1 MLRDILALGAKAVTN
16 NNGKRL
22 SVILFDLGFTLI
34 NFEGDFHQAMKE
46 SYVALANS
54 LVKSGYPIEVP
65 LRIFLRKKQPQSGY
79 PIEVASFAKK
89 FEGVISEYYRC
100 RAIDLIERPVEES
113 LQKVLADIGLNHLPQ
128 SDLQEAVKSMYTYTE
143 SWWKIEPDAHA
154 TLTKLREMGYRL
166 GLISNAANTPDL
178 NRLIDNHNLRGYFEV
193 IVISAD
199 EGIRKPDPRIFSR
212 TLARFGVKPE
222 HAAMVGDT
230 LPADI
235 LGAHNAGICSIWIT
249 RRANRE
255 ENNTVQG
262 IIHPDHTIPDL
273 ASLVDLVKLI
283 DSQTS

>member
-1 MLRDILALGAKAVTN
+1 MLRELFPLGAKAVTN
-16 NNGKRL
+16 INSKRL

-54 LVKSGYPIEVP
+54 LVKSGYPIEV
-65 LRIFLRKKQPQSGY
+65 
-79 PIEVASFAKK
+79 ASFAKK
-89 FEGVISEYYRC
+89 FEGVILEYYRC

-113 LQKVLADIGLNHLPQ
+113 LQKVLADIGLNHLPH

-143 SWWKIEPDAHA
+143 SWWKIEPDTHE
-154 TLTKLREMGYRL
+154 TLARLKKMGYRL

-199 EGIRKPDPRIFSR
+199 EGIRKPDPRIFNR
-212 TLARFGVKPE
+212 TLARFDVKPE
-222 HAAMVGDT
+222 NTAMVGDT

-235 LGAHNAGICSIWIT
+235 LGAKLAGICSIWIT

-255 ENNTVQG
+255 ENNAVQG
-262 IIHPDHTIPDL
+262 VIHPDHTIPDL